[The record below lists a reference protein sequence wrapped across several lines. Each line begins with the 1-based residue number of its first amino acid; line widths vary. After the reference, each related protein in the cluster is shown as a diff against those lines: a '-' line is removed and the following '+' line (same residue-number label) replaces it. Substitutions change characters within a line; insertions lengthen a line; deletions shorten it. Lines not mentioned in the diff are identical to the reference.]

1 MDDQDIF
8 TQSFGLLGCHA
19 SQHKGLDTVV
29 SWDLINMRRHALRA
43 PAKSPVHQL
52 VSSTQHQCE
61 HVQQISFLHKRKK
74 KRKKRETWTSTH
86 IFCWESLLP
95 VCSQSWGDVPS
106 WNLSNYVSPEE
117 RAMNHPHSFWIPV
130 KFCFLKDRNGTYLLL
145 ICYVFLDFKI
155 HVFL

>member
-61 HVQQISFLHKRKK
+61 YVQQISFLHKRKK
-74 KRKKRETWTSTH
+74 KKEKKGRHGPAPT
-86 IFCWESLLP
+86 FFVGNPCYLFAASL
-95 VCSQSWGDVPS
+95 
-106 WNLSNYVSPEE
+106 EE
-117 RAMNHPHSFWIPV
+117 MYPPGI
-130 KFCFLKDRNGTYLLL
+130 
-145 ICYVFLDFKI
+145 
-155 HVFL
+155 